1 MTTYFGRL
9 ACFLGIL
16 LLWLCGVGA
25 SQAAQQTFAT
35 PEAAIAA
42 LHALIGAHDEA
53 AVERIFGEGS
63 SELFRSGDD
72 AADEEDYQRV
82 KAMIAA
88 RVEFIDHD
96 EDMKIAVV
104 GEDAWPLPIPLVR
117 EDGQWRFDTENGREE
132 MINRRI
138 GRNELITLAALRE
151 IVDAQ
156 REFASVGRDGR
167 PPTFAQR
174 FRSSEGR
181 RDGLYWTQVEGEE
194 PSPLGDLLAEADV
207 DSDEPQPFYGY
218 FFRILNAQT
227 SNAPGGERSYVDPD
241 GNMTGGFAVLAWP
254 ANYGKSGVM
263 SFQLSQ
269 RGIVFQ
275 KDLGEDTEALATAIE
290 AFDPDP
296 SWMPTRVLPD

>member
-1 MTTYFGRL
+1 MTTYIGRL
-9 ACFLGIL
+9 ACFVGIL
-16 LLWLCGVGA
+16 LFWLGGVGA
-25 SQAAQQTFAT
+25 SQAGQQTFAS
-35 PEAAIAA
+35 PDEAMAA
-42 LHALIGAHDEA
+42 LYDLIGMHDEA
-53 AVERIFGEGS
+53 AVERIFGVGS
-63 SELFRSGDD
+63 GELFRSGDQV
-72 AADEEDYQRV
+72 ADDEDYQRV
-82 KAMIAA
+82 KAMIAE

-96 EDMKIAVV
+96 DDTKVAVV

-117 EDGQWRFDTENGREE
+117 EGGQWRFDTENGREE
-132 MINRRI
+132 MLNRRI

-167 PPTFAQR
+167 PPAFAQR
-174 FRSSEGR
+174 FRSSEGS
-181 RDGLYWTQVEGEE
+181 RDGLYWTHVDGEE

-207 DSDEPQPFYGY
+207 HSDEPQPFHGY
-218 FFRILNAQT
+218 FFRILSAQT
-227 SNAPGGERSYVDPD
+227 SHAPGGERSYVDSD

-254 ANYGKSGVM
+254 AKYGNSGIM

-275 KDLGEDTEALATAIE
+275 KDLGEDTEALASAIE

-296 SWMPTRVLPD
+296 SWMPTRVFPD